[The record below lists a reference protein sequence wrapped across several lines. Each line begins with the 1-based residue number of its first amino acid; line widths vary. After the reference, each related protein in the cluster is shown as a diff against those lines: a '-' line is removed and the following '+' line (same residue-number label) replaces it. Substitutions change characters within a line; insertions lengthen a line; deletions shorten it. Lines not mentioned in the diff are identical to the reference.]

1 MPEQYSNYLRPIFTE
16 NLLKTL
22 QKGNSINLI
31 ATDGQGRRRLLEDIR
46 KSNLKNTKI
55 FFVDMNEYREN
66 YQGFVASLWLQVD
79 EKEKE
84 PFTDLERIF
93 ELLEQKEYRVI
104 IILHHFDELLDNSL
118 IDKLFAIN
126 FFNQLNALCQRKQIS
141 LLCVTS
147 QPHDQSLVFIN
158 EKPIC
163 YSWLELE
170 KKRLPKLTHDEI
182 KFELKCRKLPLSNSE
197 LSEVTWAIHGHEKP
211 YRLLNFFAG
220 KIANQENTELT
231 LPTRLKIWSEQFNED
246 DHNYIKKYLAKIH
259 HKTPTWETLVVMRI
273 QSLFLSW
280 IGFCK
285 SWLTYLIY
293 NNHKK

>member
-1 MPEQYSNYLRPIFTE
+1 MPEQYSNYLRPIFTDH
-16 NLLKTL
+16 LLKIL
-22 QKGNSINLI
+22 QKGYSVNLI
-31 ATDGQGRRRLLEDIR
+31 ATDGQGRRRLLKDII

-55 FFVDMNEYREN
+55 LFVDMNEHREN
-66 YQGFVASLWLQVD
+66 YEGFITSLWQQLE

-84 PFTDLERIF
+84 PLTDLERLI

-118 IDKLFAIN
+118 VDKLFARN
-126 FFNQLNALCQRKQIS
+126 FFNQLNALCQRQKIS

-163 YSWLELE
+163 YCWLELE

-182 KFELKCRKLPLSNSE
+182 KFELKCRKLPLSNNE
-197 LSEVTWAIHGHEKP
+197 LSQVTWAVHGHDKP
-211 YRLLNFFAG
+211 YRLLNFFAE
-220 KIANQENTELT
+220 KVANQEDVELA
-231 LPTRLKIWSEQFNED
+231 LSTRLKIWSQQFNKN
-246 DHNYIKKYLAKIH
+246 DHSRLKNKKRIVKIQH
-259 HKTPTWETLVVMRI
+259 ETPTWETLIAMKI
-273 QSLFLSW
+273 LSW
-280 IGFCK
+280 VEFCK
-285 SWLTYLIY
+285 SWLAYLIH